1 MADFQTKKRAFDL
14 LLTKKAGSDGS
25 FAGYASVWGVKDT
38 YREIVAKGAFL
49 ESLAETAA
57 KGRKLP
63 ILWQHRSDEPI
74 GHWDAL
80 REDDKGLYGEGTLWL
95 EETPYARLAKRG
107 MASDA
112 ITGLS
117 IGYWIRSD
125 TYDEVNRLRTLT
137 KVDLR
142 EVSVV
147 TDPANDEARVD
158 TIKAKLAEGELIT
171 EREFEKLLRERGFSK
186 ADAIAIA
193 GDGFKAWAAGA
204 GRSHQANPDADLND
218 LAEAFA
224 GFSLP
229 KL

>member
-1 MADFQTKKRAFDL
+1 MAEYSTKRRAFEMT
-14 LLTKKAGSDGS
+14 LTKKAGSDGAFS
-25 FAGYASVWGVKDT
+25 GYASVWGVKDS

-74 GHWDAL
+74 GHWDVL
-80 REDDKGLYGEGTLWL
+80 REDGKGLFGEGTLWL

-107 MASDA
+107 MASGA
-112 ITGLS
+112 ISGLS
-117 IGYWIRSD
+117 IGYFVRSD
-125 TYDEVNRLRTLT
+125 SYDEVNRLRTLT
-137 KVDLR
+137 KLDLR
-142 EVSVV
+142 EISVV

-158 TIKAKLAEGELIT
+158 TIKAKLAAGELIT
-171 EREFEKLLRERGFSK
+171 EREFGKLLRERGFSR
-186 ADAIAIA
+186 ADADALA
-193 GDGFKAWAAGA
+193 DGGFKAWAAGA